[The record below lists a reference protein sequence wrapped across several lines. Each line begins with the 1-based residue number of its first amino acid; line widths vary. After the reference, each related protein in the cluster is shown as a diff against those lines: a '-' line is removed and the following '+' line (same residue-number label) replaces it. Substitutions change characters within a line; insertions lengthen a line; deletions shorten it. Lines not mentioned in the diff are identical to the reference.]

1 MRSPLNV
8 IVGFSNCWSSEVSN
22 PEEYVRNLRFSALQL
37 LNLIND
43 ILDLSAIEAG
53 KVAFDNTPFDLVYN
67 VDKVFQA
74 MEQRAVD
81 KVDLGQIAA
90 DHTAC
95 PLKGDAAKLISPH
108 QFAGQR
114 HQIHPQRRSHSM

>member
-1 MRSPLNV
+1 M
-8 IVGFSNCWSSEVSN
+8 
-22 PEEYVRNLRFSALQL
+22 RNLRFSALQL

-67 VDKVFQA
+67 VNKVFQA

-81 KVDLGQIAA
+81 KGLTWSKSLPTTLPA
-90 DHTAC
+90 
-95 PLKGDAAKLISPH
+95 PLKGRCGQIESGPH
-108 QFAGQR
+108 QFVGQR
-114 HQIHPQRRSHSM
+114 HQIHPQRRSVA